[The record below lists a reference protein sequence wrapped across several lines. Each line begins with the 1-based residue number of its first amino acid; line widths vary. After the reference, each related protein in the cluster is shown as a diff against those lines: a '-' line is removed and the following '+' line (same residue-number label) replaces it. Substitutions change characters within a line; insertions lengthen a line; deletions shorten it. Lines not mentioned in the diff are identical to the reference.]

1 VKNRFYTIL
10 ILLFCIQINA
20 QNIFKKG
27 YFLNNSGDTIT
38 GYIKDFSWNN
48 NPEEIL
54 FKSDLSDS
62 QIKFLP
68 KDIKHFEIYG
78 EVKYKSA
85 QVDIDISGNS
95 SSLISENRSPS
106 FVKQHLFL
114 KKLEEGQANL
124 YQYRDRNTIKYFF
137 STEEVSLQPLIFR
150 KYLDKNSVVKKNND
164 FRQQLLNELKCETLS
179 ESDFKNLKYWEIG
192 LRRVITKYNSCSDN
206 STYSYINKKSKSSF
220 HITIRPGLQLASFS
234 TEEGS
239 ENVQT
244 DFNTEV
250 NFRIGIEF
258 EYVLPLNNKK
268 WSLVLEPTYQS
279 YSSRKD
285 RPFGDLAPSFRE
297 VDYQSIEIPL
307 SLRHYLFLSSESQLF
322 LNGGLAYDLNIEGN
336 KITSDLG
343 ASIDLKGSLN
353 PVIGFGFRYDQKFSV
368 EFRYQT
374 YRDLLNEDFFRES
387 NYSSFAFILGYRML

>member
-1 VKNRFYTIL
+1 MKNRFYTIL

-114 KKLEEGQANL
+114 KILEEGQANL

-137 STEEVSLQPLIFR
+137 STEEVSLQPLIF
-150 KYLDKNSVVKKNND
+150 KN
-164 FRQQLLNELKCETLS
+164 
-179 ESDFKNLKYWEIG
+179 I
-192 LRRVITKYNSCSDN
+192 
-206 STYSYINKKSKSSF
+206 
-220 HITIRPGLQLASFS
+220 
-234 TEEGS
+234 
-239 ENVQT
+239 
-244 DFNTEV
+244 
-250 NFRIGIEF
+250 
-258 EYVLPLNNKK
+258 
-268 WSLVLEPTYQS
+268 
-279 YSSRKD
+279 
-285 RPFGDLAPSFRE
+285 
-297 VDYQSIEIPL
+297 
-307 SLRHYLFLSSESQLF
+307 
-322 LNGGLAYDLNIEGN
+322 
-336 KITSDLG
+336 
-343 ASIDLKGSLN
+343 
-353 PVIGFGFRYDQKFSV
+353 
-368 EFRYQT
+368 
-374 YRDLLNEDFFRES
+374 
-387 NYSSFAFILGYRML
+387 